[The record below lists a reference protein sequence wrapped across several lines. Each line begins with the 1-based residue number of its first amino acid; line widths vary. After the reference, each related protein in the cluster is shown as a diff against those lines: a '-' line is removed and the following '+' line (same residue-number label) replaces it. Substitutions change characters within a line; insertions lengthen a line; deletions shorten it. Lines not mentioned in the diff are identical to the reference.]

1 VTRTFP
7 RAAHVAWVGAQRD
20 VLAGNLRA
28 VVSLTELRRFEH
40 LYALG
45 PLEGLRGEISVFDGV
60 PLIARVREGTV
71 AVAGEGGAGACFLV
85 YADVALD
92 DHALTPPQR

>member
-1 VTRTFP
+1 M
-7 RAAHVAWVGAQRD
+7 
-20 VLAGNLRA
+20 
-28 VVSLTELRRFEH
+28 SLPELRRFEH

-71 AVAGEGGAGACFLV
+71 TVAAEDGAGACFLV
-85 YADVALD
+85 YADVPSWRWTKARPPG
-92 DHALTPPQR
+92 ASSFSRTLTR